1 MQSVRVTRKPRLFVP
16 PRLRRRRC
24 LGIGVMLV
32 ALAARAGAQAPEPE
46 GLQFATAD
54 GGWRDGA
61 ALETDVRFDITGL
74 LAEVT
79 VEQRYVN
86 DGKQWLEGRYLLP
99 LPAGA
104 AVGELRLVIGEREVV
119 GEIHEK
125 AQAQAIYQAA
135 AAQGQRAG
143 LVEQNRPNLF
153 RTSVANVGPGETV
166 TVRIA
171 YWQAVEFRD
180 GQFSIDLPL
189 GLTPRYTP
197 STPTALPESGVAVR
211 DGDPHALAPADAAVS
226 ADTAPPPI
234 VSLQVN
240 LTPGVALDAIES
252 PTHAIETRRRADRF
266 VVRLAAFATLPDR
279 DFELRWT
286 PTAVANPQ
294 SALFVERRADAT
306 YAYAML
312 LPPTQDVAPLPREL
326 ILVID
331 TSGSMSGSAIV
342 QARDA
347 LAEAL
352 ARLRPGDRFNLIQFN
367 STTEQLF
374 MQPVPADA
382 EHMRIASDWIAA
394 LQADGGTEMAPAL
407 RAALQGTVA
416 PGFVRQVVFATDAG
430 VGNESALLAQIER
443 DLGEARLFPVGIGNA
458 PNGWFLE
465 KAAQVGRGSAL
476 VIRSTGEVAQRM
488 QTLFAKLDR
497 PALRGV
503 DLAWPPGTEAYP
515 QTLPDLYHGEP
526 LLAVAKLGGDGTGTL
541 VASGWSAQGEWSD
554 TLALGRGTRVDG
566 VARLWGQ
573 HKIDALEDVL
583 RQGGDESAIRSAIV
597 ALGIE
602 HQLVSRY
609 TSLVAVER
617 QVARPSDA
625 ALASTRFENG
635 GDDALA
641 LAQGAT
647 GARSLAAWAAALL
660 LLALALTQ
668 PRPTRAHAESA

>member
-1 MQSVRVTRKPRLFVP
+1 MQPARLTRKPRLFTS
-16 PRLRRRRC
+16 PRLQRQRR
-24 LGIGVMLV
+24 LGFGFLLL
-32 ALAARAGAQAPEPE
+32 ALAARAGAQAPDPE

-54 GGWRDGA
+54 GGWRDSA
-61 ALETDVRFDITGL
+61 ALETDVTFNVTGL

-79 VEQRYVN
+79 VEQRYIN
-86 DGKQWLEGRYLLP
+86 DGSQWLEGRYLLP

-104 AVGELRLVIGEREVV
+104 AVGELRLAIGEREVV

-143 LVEQNRPNLF
+143 MVEQNRPNLF
-153 RTSVANVGPGETV
+153 RTSVANIGPGETV

-171 YWQAVEFRD
+171 YWQAVDFRD

-197 STPTALPESGVAVR
+197 STALALPDSAPR
-211 DGDPHALAPADAAVS
+211 DGDPHALAPAAVAAS
-226 ADTAPPPI
+226 ADTAPPPV
-234 VSLQVN
+234 VSLQIN

-252 PTHAIETRRRADRF
+252 PTHAIETTRHAERF
-266 VVRLAAFATLPDR
+266 VVRLKDFATLPER
-279 DFELRWT
+279 DFELRWI
-286 PTAVANPQ
+286 PTAVADPQ
-294 SALFVERRADAT
+294 SALFVEQRDDAT

-312 LPPTQDVAPLPREL
+312 LPPTQEIAPLPREL

-352 ARLRPGDRFNLIQFN
+352 ARLRPGDRFNLVQFN

-382 EHMRIASDWIAA
+382 EHIRIASDWIAA

-407 RAALQGTVA
+407 RAALQGEAA

-458 PNGWFLE
+458 PNGWFLQ
-465 KAAQVGRGSAL
+465 KAAQIGRGSAL

-515 QTLPDLYHGEP
+515 ETLPDLYHGEP
-526 LLAVAKLGGDGTGTL
+526 LLAVAKLGGDGSGTL

-566 VARLWGQ
+566 VARLWGR
-573 HKIDALEDVL
+573 HKIESLEDAL
-583 RQGGDESAIRSAIV
+583 RQGADEATIRSAIV

-602 HQLVSRY
+602 HHLVSRY

-635 GDDALA
+635 GEDALA

-660 LLALALTQ
+660 LLALALTH
-668 PRPTRAHAESA
+668 PRPTRTLAESA